1 MYRMTLALTDN
12 AKNAHSIYGHED
24 NALTML
30 ASYEEAAPFGVNY
43 GGANPAFFPIM
54 AGTALF

>member
-1 MYRMTLALTDN
+1 MTLALTDN

-54 AGTALF
+54 ADTALF